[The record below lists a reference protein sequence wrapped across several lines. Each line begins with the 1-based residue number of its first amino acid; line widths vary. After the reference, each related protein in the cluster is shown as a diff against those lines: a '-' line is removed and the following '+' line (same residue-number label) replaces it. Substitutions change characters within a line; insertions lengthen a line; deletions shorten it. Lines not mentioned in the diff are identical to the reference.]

1 MGVRICLYI
10 NPGRSQ
16 EELVTKC
23 VCGVEATGVVAGNL
37 LCTSVYLT
45 DFAKT
50 VSIETFRKKVNTLT
64 VTVAADSEG
73 GPV

>member
-1 MGVRICLYI
+1 M
-10 NPGRSQ
+10 
-16 EELVTKC
+16 
-23 VCGVEATGVVAGNL
+23 CGGEATGVVAGNL
-37 LCTSVYLT
+37 LCTSVYLS

-64 VTVAADSEG
+64 VAVAADSEG

>member
-1 MGVRICLYI
+1 MCVVGRRRGGGWESLLY
-10 NPGRSQ
+10 
-16 EELVTKC
+16 
-23 VCGVEATGVVAGNL
+23 
-37 LCTSVYLT
+37 TSVYLT

-64 VTVAADSEG
+64 VTVVADSEV

>member
-1 MGVRICLYI
+1 M
-10 NPGRSQ
+10 
-16 EELVTKC
+16 C
-23 VCGVEATGVVAGNL
+23 VWWGGDGGGGWESL

-64 VTVAADSEG
+64 VTMVADSEV